1 VVEFIRLGLE
11 SVAQAGQSRQEA
23 VLNFNN
29 TSNVHSSGKGII
41 RRLAHVNMVVGVN
54 GSLAAQLSTHKLNGT
69 VGDDLVNVHAVEQTK
84 KYVN

>member
-1 VVEFIRLGLE
+1 
-11 SVAQAGQSRQEA
+11 
-23 VLNFNN
+23 
-29 TSNVHSSGKGII
+29 
-41 RRLAHVNMVVGVN
+41 MVVGVN